1 MENLLPPAGGGRGL
15 VPRDGVV
22 PVVQLETEDTT
33 GHVIHAVQLDD
44 SSRTFLVTV
53 SNAVTGEVT
62 LISDHM
68 DMEGMAGMV
77 PRGGGKL
84 PKPPPGPLPD
94 FSPIAYCP
102 TVGEGGGYLEMW
114 FYRESDQS
122 ISDRWG
128 FTIAAEYIEPRLFR
142 TENYMVG
149 LSEHY
154 DVEKV
159 VKVSSYNLHAID
171 PEWFGSR
178 QPDHEI
184 TVCAFSDFDGGDPVG
199 VDLSNL
205 IPYASDIAFVTI
217 YQNLYR
223 VDVAGGTSVLV
234 GQISGLPSS
243 DWFSSAHY
251 ASGAVCTD
259 GYLWIFMRSTA
270 NANIAGVAKIDP
282 TDASAVGFVQFDTN
296 DGNTDFMPS
305 NGLVALPNGEMACFG
320 LITGSK
326 VYKIDAACTTLVQVS
341 DGDVGTLRNGFS
353 GYKSNAIGS
362 VGIFYDGNFGGTTAR
377 VYDVSTGSTIR
388 DVSGIRYA

>member
-1 MENLLPPAGGGRGL
+1 ML
-15 VPRDGVV
+15 
-22 PVVQLETEDTT
+22 
-33 GHVIHAVQLDD
+33 
-44 SSRTFLVTV
+44 
-53 SNAVTGEVT
+53 
-62 LISDHM
+62 
-68 DMEGMAGMV
+68 
-77 PRGGGKL
+77 
-84 PKPPPGPLPD
+84 
-94 FSPIAYCP
+94 
-102 TVGEGGGYLEMW
+102 
-114 FYRESDQS
+114 
-122 ISDRWG
+122 G
-128 FTIAAEYIEPRLFR
+128 F
-142 TENYMVG
+142 
-149 LSEHY
+149 SEHF
-154 DVEKV
+154 DVEDV
-159 VKVSSYNLHAID
+159 IKVSCYDLHAID
-171 PEWFGSR
+171 PEWIGSR

-199 VDLSNL
+199 VDLTNL
-205 IPYASDIAFVTI
+205 MPYASDIAFVTI

-326 VYKIDAACTTLVQVS
+326 VYKINAACTTLVQVS

-377 VYDVSTGSTIR
+377 VYDVSTGITIR
-388 DVSGIRYA
+388 DVSGIRYAASMPSVMSDGQRFAWVQNSETIGKALVTVDKDNGGPVVIGDLHWSDDLPSYIDGVQDCFAWGIRNIQGDRL